1 MSTDQLD
8 YAVPAPRQRRQQ
20 TPIDLASSR
29 DKENHVMW
37 APGLPV
43 KLSQRHEAVHVG
55 VTEFPAGT
63 LVLLEEHTYPTPLQN
78 RANLMVRSGPAE
90 RAGKHSR
97 QPGVIARRLV
107 ENYGA
112 ERFGGTSVLH
122 LIEAFIGAED
132 DSPDPI
138 DRSRPVSKLFERF
151 GVTTLRALQLMTLP
165 AIPTGYGSL
174 LARYNHL
181 LGLSGRPLE
190 DKHAANLALLENLV
204 AKRDAQLF
212 RRLEL
217 ELHASYDAFRSTPAL
232 EDQLNAGID
241 EMVDGLRDCQ
251 IRLESHANTVIAE
264 MDSRSRSEPGK
275 PTTDAHDRKVYMLLG
290 SPVPQL
296 ARNVHL
302 GASQTVGA
310 PTVGQPMSAPGT
322 QKECIACAEWIMV
335 KAKKCRYC
343 GETQPVVAPA
353 NPLEQFEAEIHEPLL
368 ADDDTTTPE
377 DQAPDEPPSIA
388 DLVGMPEVAETEAE
402 AEVVSTRRVRKAG
415 GG

>member
-20 TPIDLASSR
+20 TPIDLATSR

-43 KLSQRHEAVHVG
+43 KLSPRHEAVHVG

-63 LVLLEEHTYPTPLQN
+63 LILLEEHTYPTPLQN
-78 RANLMVRSGPAE
+78 RANLMVRSSAAE
-90 RAGKHSR
+90 RSGKHVR
-97 QPGVIARRLV
+97 LPGVIARRLV

-112 ERFGGTSVLH
+112 ERFGGTSVLQS
-122 LIEAFIGAED
+122 IDAFIGAED
-132 DSPDPI
+132 NYPDSSDK
-138 DRSRPVSKLFERF
+138 SRPISKLYDRF
-151 GVTTLRALQLMTLP
+151 GVTFLRALQMMTFP
-165 AIPTGYGSL
+165 AIPAGYGAL

-181 LGLSGRPLE
+181 VGLVGQPLE
-190 DKHAANLALLENLV
+190 EKHAANLALLENLV
-204 AKRDAQLF
+204 AKRDPDAF

-217 ELHASYDAFRSTPAL
+217 ELHASFDALRSNPAL
-232 EDQLNAGID
+232 EDKLNAGID

-251 IRLESHANTVIAE
+251 IRLEGHANTIIAE

-275 PTTDAHDRKVYMLLG
+275 PTTDAHDRKVYTLLG

-302 GASQTVGA
+302 GSSPTAAAGA
-310 PTVGQPMSAPGT
+310 PTIGQQLPAAGS
-322 QKECIACAEWIMV
+322 QKECVACAEWIMA

-343 GETQPVVAPA
+343 GEAQPVLQPS
-353 NPLEQFEAEIHEPLL
+353 NPLEQFESEIHEPLL
-368 ADDDTTTPE
+368 VESAADD
-377 DQAPDEPPSIA
+377 QVDEPTSIA
-388 DLVGMPEVAETEAE
+388 DLVGLPEVEITQAEET
-402 AEVVSTRRVRKAG
+402 EVVSTRRVRKAQG
-415 GG
+415 G